1 MYWTIARSGTHDV
14 VGLSHGVWN
23 SISDLGPPPTLDG
36 LELDQFAGTV
46 TQRGTTAMV
55 EVTLRIHEKSP
66 YTNWRRR
73 WRPVTWCSWA

>member
-1 MYWTIARSGTHDV
+1 MIMYWTIARSGTHDV

-46 TQRGTTAMV
+46 TQTRDYRHGRSDPAYPRK
-55 EVTLRIHEKSP
+55 ESLHELAATLEARD
-66 YTNWRRR
+66 
-73 WRPVTWCSWA
+73 VV